1 MTFERKMIKTQ
12 WLASGEWSCL
22 LANGT
27 KLAVSQPSSRQ
38 GNSYWIAYHVNV
50 ILGSELELKKV
61 QTAVSKHL
69 RILQNIRGGSNS
81 SMVWVKTTFK
91 KQQLSSW
98 FIGPVCSVMI
108 LWNVCFPSV
117 WSSFWLAIYLWIASS
132 KNIYIRILGFP
143 DFLHVTRNI

>member
-1 MTFERKMIKTQ
+1 MAFEGKMIKTQ

-22 LANGT
+22 LANGA
-27 KLAVSQPSSRQ
+27 KLVVSQPSRRQ
-38 GNSYWIAYHVNV
+38 GNSYWIAYHIYV

-61 QTAVSKHL
+61 QSAVSKHL
-69 RILQNIRGGSNS
+69 RILQNIRGRSNS

-98 FIGPVCSVMI
+98 FIEPACSVVI

-117 WSSFWLAIYLWIASS
+117 WSPFWLAIYLWIASS
-132 KNIYIRILGFP
+132 KRYILGY
-143 DFLHVTRNI
+143 